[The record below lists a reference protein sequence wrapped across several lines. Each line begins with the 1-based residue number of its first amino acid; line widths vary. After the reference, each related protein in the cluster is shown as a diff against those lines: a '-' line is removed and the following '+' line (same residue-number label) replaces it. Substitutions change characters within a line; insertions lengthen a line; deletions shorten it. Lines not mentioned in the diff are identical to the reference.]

1 MVRGMGER
9 HLPRIFP
16 AINSLFLALVAATC
30 LLPFYY
36 VLTVSFSDPAFVKQ
50 GEITLLPRGF
60 SIEAYK
66 LILRQATF
74 YNAFKVSVIRTVLGT
89 VINLALQCM
98 VAYPL
103 SRKGLVARRFFVFY
117 VVFTLLF
124 NGGIIPTY
132 LVVRYTG
139 ILNTIWAL
147 IIPDAISAW
156 NVIILVSFFS
166 SIPDSIVDSAKIDG
180 ANDIVIFNRLI
191 LPLSIPA
198 VATITLFVA
207 VQHWNALM
215 DAVIYINKS
224 TLKPLQIY
232 LLDLVQRTQMNDLF
246 ATQSE
251 QDLPTLSIQ
260 TAAIFAGTLPILVV
274 YPFIQRYFIKGV
286 MIGAIKG

>member
-1 MVRGMGER
+1 MVKLRV
-9 HLPRIFP
+9 FP
-16 AINSLFLALVAATC
+16 VANALILLTLAALC

-50 GEITLLPRGF
+50 GEIMLFPKGF
-60 SIEAYK
+60 SIDAYK
-66 LILRQATF
+66 VILRQTTF

-89 VINLALQCM
+89 VLNLALQCM

-103 SRKGLVARRFFVFY
+103 SRRTLIGRRFFMLY

-139 ILNTIWAL
+139 IVNTIWAL
-147 IIPDAISAW
+147 VIPDAISAW
-156 NVIILVSFFS
+156 NVIILVSFFA
-166 SIPDSIVDSAKIDG
+166 SIPESIVDSAKIDG
-180 ANDIVIFNRLI
+180 ANDLVIFSRLI
-191 LPLSIPA
+191 VPLSIPA
-198 VATITLFVA
+198 LATITLFIA

-232 LLDLVQRTQMNDLF
+232 LLDLVLRSQMNDLF

-251 QDLPTLSIQ
+251 QDIPTLSIQ
-260 TAAIFAGTLPILVV
+260 TAGIFAGTLPILLV

>member
-1 MVRGMGER
+1 MRGMESR
-9 HLPRIFP
+9 SSRPFVL
-16 AINSLFLALVAATC
+16 INALILLLVSVVC

-36 VLTVSFSDPAFVKQ
+36 VLTVSFSDPTLVKQ

-60 SIEAYK
+60 STQAYK
-66 LILRQATF
+66 VILRQATF
-74 YNAFKVSVIRTVLGT
+74 YNSFKVSVIRTVLGT
-89 VINLALQCM
+89 AINLALQLM

-103 SRKGLVARRFFVFY
+103 SRKTLWGRRFFVFY

-139 ILNTIWAL
+139 ILDTIWAL
-147 IIPDAISAW
+147 VIPDAISAW

-166 SIPDSIVDSAKIDG
+166 SIPESIVDSAKIDG
-180 ANDIVIFNRLI
+180 ANDVVIFTGLI

-198 VATITLFVA
+198 VATITLFIA

-232 LLDLVQRTQMNDLF
+232 LLDLVQRAQMIDML
-246 ATQSE
+246 ATQSD

-260 TAAIFAGTLPILVV
+260 TAAIFAGTVPILLV

>member
-1 MVRGMGER
+1 M
-9 HLPRIFP
+9 
-16 AINSLFLALVAATC
+16 
-30 LLPFYY
+30 
-36 VLTVSFSDPAFVKQ
+36 
-50 GEITLLPRGF
+50 
-60 SIEAYK
+60 
-66 LILRQATF
+66 
-74 YNAFKVSVIRTVLGT
+74 
-89 VINLALQCM
+89 
-98 VAYPL
+98 
-103 SRKGLVARRFFVFY
+103 
-117 VVFTLLF
+117 VFTLLF

>member
-1 MVRGMGER
+1 MVKLRV
-9 HLPRIFP
+9 FP
-16 AINSLFLALVAATC
+16 VANALILLTLAALC

-50 GEITLLPRGF
+50 GEIMLFPKGF
-60 SIEAYK
+60 SIDAYK
-66 LILRQATF
+66 VILRQTTF
-74 YNAFKVSVIRTVLGT
+74 YNAFKVSVVRTVLGT
-89 VINLALQCM
+89 VLNLALQCM

-103 SRKGLVARRFFVFY
+103 SRRTLIGRRFFMLY

-139 ILNTIWAL
+139 IVNTIWAL
-147 IIPDAISAW
+147 VIPDAISAW
-156 NVIILVSFFS
+156 NVIILVSFFA
-166 SIPDSIVDSAKIDG
+166 SIPESIVDSAKIDG
-180 ANDIVIFNRLI
+180 ANDLVIFSRLI
-191 LPLSIPA
+191 VPLSIPA
-198 VATITLFVA
+198 LATITLFIA

-232 LLDLVQRTQMNDLF
+232 LLDLVLRSQMDDLF
-246 ATQSE
+246 ASQSE
-251 QDLPTLSIQ
+251 QDIPTLSIQ
-260 TAAIFAGTLPILVV
+260 TAAIFAGTLPILLV

>member
-1 MVRGMGER
+1 MTDRGLKGA
-9 HLPRIFP
+9 FP
-16 AINSLFLALVAATC
+16 WINGAVLTVVAVVC

-36 VLTVSFSDPAFVKQ
+36 VMTVSFSDPKFVKQ
-50 GEITLLPRGF
+50 GEIMLLPHGF
-60 SIEAYK
+60 SLDAYK
-66 LILRQATF
+66 VILRQATF

-89 VINLALQCM
+89 AINLALQCM

-103 SRKGLVARRFFVFY
+103 SRKTLWGRRFFVFY
-117 VVFTLLF
+117 VVFTMLF

-180 ANDIVIFNRLI
+180 ANDIVIFGRLI
-191 LPLSIPA
+191 IPLSIPA
-198 VATITLFVA
+198 VATITLFIA

-246 ATQSE
+246 ASQSE
-251 QDLPTLSIQ
+251 QDIPTLSIQ

>member
-1 MVRGMGER
+1 
-9 HLPRIFP
+9 
-16 AINSLFLALVAATC
+16 
-30 LLPFYY
+30 
-36 VLTVSFSDPAFVKQ
+36 
-50 GEITLLPRGF
+50 
-60 SIEAYK
+60 
-66 LILRQATF
+66 
-74 YNAFKVSVIRTVLGT
+74 
-89 VINLALQCM
+89 M

-103 SRKGLVARRFFVFY
+103 SRKNLWGRRFFVFY

-132 LVVRYTG
+132 LIVRYTG

-180 ANDIVIFNRLI
+180 ANDITIFNRLI
-191 LPLSIPA
+191 VPLSLPA

-207 VQHWNALM
+207 VQHWNAVM

-232 LLDLVQRTQMNDLF
+232 LLDLVQRSQMIDMF
-246 ATQSE
+246 ASMSE
-251 QDLPTLSIQ
+251 QDMPTLSIQ
-260 TAAIFAGTLPILVV
+260 TAAVFAGTLPILLV